1 MKMANHPIK
10 GECLAA
16 RICRR
21 GAEEQSWQRF
31 DSEISAPSASLPL
44 CGKSVSVKCTF
55 ISISLSLLLG
65 WSDARAVAIHASSD
79 PVKDEPQITEKDRE
93 HWAFKPLQITPGKKS
108 IDDFTKPEAKADAA
122 TLIRRIT
129 FDLTGL
135 PPTPEEVSA
144 FVSNPSSFE
153 SVVDRLLA
161 SPRYGEHWAQ
171 WWLDLA
177 RFAETDGFEYD
188 AERNRAW
195 QYRDWVID
203 ALNNDMP
210 FDVFVQKQI
219 AGDMMGDETATGFLF
234 SCPDMPDLNK
244 QDERRHVLLNDI
256 TTTVGSV
263 GLGLTVGCA
272 QCHDHPYDPISQ
284 ADFYRLRAF
293 FDNTVLPKERK
304 PLGPSVRIFTEG
316 VPVSTVFVRGD
327 FKRAGPEIRPA
338 FPRIFGVTPH
348 NADRAALAKWIASK
362 DNAIFLRAMANRLW
376 QQHFGKPL
384 AAIPGDLGHQGDVPT
399 NPALLDWLAAEV
411 PRQNWSLK
419 KLHKVIVMSKTY
431 RQTSFVVRPSGRPE
445 TQNGLKAELQTQT
458 RKRLTGEMLR
468 DAMLSVS
475 GQINLKTGGPG
486 VKLPLPKEIS
496 GTLLK
501 GQNEVTKDASEHTRR
516 SIYTFA
522 RRNLRNPLFEL
533 FDRPD
538 AQMSC
543 ARRNESTTAPQA
555 LMLLNSDFAHSIA
568 AKITTDLNA
577 QHGSDAAALIT
588 DATLRCLSRQ
598 ATKPEIEAGKEFLQ
612 NQTTLTPNFQAA
624 LADYC
629 LALLNANEFVY
640 ID

>member
-1 MKMANHPIK
+1 MKTVCLAFTLLLIANH
-10 GECLAA
+10 A
-16 RICRR
+16 R
-21 GAEEQSWQRF
+21 G
-31 DSEISAPSASLPL
+31 
-44 CGKSVSVKCTF
+44 
-55 ISISLSLLLG
+55 
-65 WSDARAVAIHASSD
+65 VAIHASAD
-79 PVKDEPQITEKDRE
+79 PVKDEPKITEKDRE
-93 HWAFKPLQITPGKKS
+93 HWAFKPLQTAPGKQG
-108 IDDFTKPEAKADAA
+108 IDDFTKLEAKADPA
-122 TLIRRIT
+122 TLIRRLT

-135 PPTPEEVSA
+135 PPKPEDVAA
-144 FVSNPSSFE
+144 FVHNPSSFE
-153 SVVDRLLA
+153 AIVDKLLA

-203 ALNNDMP
+203 ALNDDIP

-219 AGDMMGDETATGFLF
+219 AGDLMGDETATGFLF
-234 SCPDMPDLNK
+234 ACPDMPDLNK

-304 PLGPSVRIFTEG
+304 PLGPAVRVFTEG
-316 VPVSTVFVRGD
+316 VPASTVFVRGD
-327 FKRAGPEIRPA
+327 FKRPGPAIQPA
-338 FPRIFGVTPH
+338 FPRLFGETPP
-348 NADRAALAKWIASK
+348 NADRATLAKWIASK
-362 DNAIFLRAMANRLW
+362 DNAIFLRTMANRIW
-376 QQHFGKPL
+376 QQHFGQPL
-384 AAIPGDLGHQGDVPT
+384 AAIPDELGHQGEAPSNPT
-399 NPALLDWLAAEV
+399 MLDWLAAEL

-419 KLHKVIVMSKTY
+419 KLHKVIVMSKHY
-431 RQTSFVVRPSGRPE
+431 QQAVAP
-445 TQNGLKAELQTQT
+445 

-475 GQINLKTGGPG
+475 GQLNLKTGGPG

-496 GTLLK
+496 DTLLK
-501 GQNEVTKDASEHTRR
+501 KQHEVNPDATEHNRR

-543 ARRNESTTAPQA
+543 ARRNDSTTAPQA
-555 LMLLNSDFAHSIA
+555 LMLLNSEFAHTIA
-568 AKITTDLNA
+568 AKLAADLNA
-577 QHGSDAAALIT
+577 THGSDATALIT
-588 DATLRCLSRQ
+588 DATQGCLARQ
-598 ATKPEIEAGKEFLQ
+598 PTKTEIEAGQKFLHK
-612 NQTTLTPNFQAA
+612 QTSLTPNFQAA

-629 LALLNANEFVY
+629 LALLNSNEFVY
-640 ID
+640 VD

>member
-1 MKMANHPIK
+1 MKPRMNAQFN
-10 GECLAA
+10 
-16 RICRR
+16 RI
-21 GAEEQSWQRF
+21 GAEGQRGGVF
-31 DSEISAPSASLPL
+31 SDSILCFSASLPL
-44 CGKSVSVKCTF
+44 CGKVFCPKRAF
-55 ISISLSLLLG
+55 IVGLSLLLG
-65 WSDARAVAIHASSD
+65 WSDARAVAIHASAD
-79 PVKDEPQITEKDRE
+79 PVKDEPKITEKDRE
-93 HWAFKPLQITPGKKS
+93 HWAFKPLQNTPGKTG
-108 IDDFTKPEAKADAA
+108 IDDFIAPQPQADPA
-122 TLIRRIT
+122 TLIRRLT

-135 PPTPEEVSA
+135 PPSPEAVRT
-144 FVSNPSSFE
+144 FVHQSQSSHQSYE
-153 SVVDRLLA
+153 ALVDQLLA

-177 RFAETDGFEYD
+177 RFAETDGYEYD
-188 AERNRAW
+188 AERSRAW

-203 ALNNDMP
+203 ALNQDMP
-210 FDVFVQKQI
+210 FDEFVQKQI
-219 AGDMMGDETATGFLF
+219 AGDLMGDETATGFLF
-234 SCPDMPDLNK
+234 ACPDMPDLNK

-304 PLGPSVRIFTEG
+304 PLGPSVRVFTEG
-316 VPVSTVFVRGD
+316 VPASTVFVRGD
-327 FKRAGPEIRPA
+327 FKRPGATIQPA
-338 FPRIFGVTPH
+338 FPRLFGETPP
-348 NADRAALAKWIASK
+348 NADRAVFAKWLASK
-362 DNAIFLRAMANRLW
+362 DNAIFLRTMANRLW
-376 QQHFGKPL
+376 QQHFGQPL
-384 AAIPGDLGHQGDVPT
+384 ATIPGDLGHQGEAPSNPT
-399 NPALLDWLAAEV
+399 LLDWLAAEL

-419 KLHKVIVMSKTY
+419 KLHKVIVMSKHY
-431 RQTSFVVRPSGRPE
+431 QQAVLP
-445 TQNGLKAELQTQT
+445 

-475 GQINLKTGGPG
+475 GQLNLKTGGPG

-496 GTLLK
+496 DTLLK
-501 GQNEVTKDASEHTRR
+501 KQHEVNPDATEHNRR

-555 LMLLNSDFAHSIA
+555 LMLLNSDFAHDIA
-568 AKITTDLNA
+568 AKIATNLNA
-577 QHGSDAAALIT
+577 AHGSDATALIM
-588 DATLRCLSRQ
+588 DATLLCLARQ
-598 ATKPEIEAGKEFLQ
+598 PTRQELAAGQKFLQ
-612 NQTTLTPNFQAA
+612 MQTSITPNFQAA
-624 LADYC
+624 LTDYC
-629 LALLNANEFVY
+629 LALLNSNEFVY

>member
-1 MKMANHPIK
+1 MKSACIAFTLLLIANHAH
-10 GECLAA
+10 G
-16 RICRR
+16 
-21 GAEEQSWQRF
+21 
-31 DSEISAPSASLPL
+31 
-44 CGKSVSVKCTF
+44 
-55 ISISLSLLLG
+55 
-65 WSDARAVAIHASSD
+65 VAIHASAD
-79 PVKDEPQITEKDRE
+79 PVKDEPQISAKDRE
-93 HWAFKPLQITPGKKS
+93 HWAFKPLQTAPGKTG
-108 IDDFTKPEAKADAA
+108 IDDFTAPQPTSDPA

-135 PPTPEEVSA
+135 PPTPEEVAA
-144 FVSNPSSFE
+144 FVHNPSSLE
-153 SVVDRLLA
+153 AIVDKLLA

-203 ALNNDMP
+203 ALNRDMP
-210 FDVFVQKQI
+210 FDEFVQKQI
-219 AGDMMGDETATGFLF
+219 AGDLMGDETATGFLF

-263 GLGLTVGCA
+263 CFGLTVGCA
-272 QCHDHPYDPISQ
+272 QCHDHAYDPISQ

-293 FDNTVLPKERK
+293 FDNTVLTKTGK
-304 PLGPSVRIFTEG
+304 QLGPSVRVFTEG
-316 VPVSTVFVRGD
+316 VPASTVFVRGD

-338 FPRIFGVTPH
+338 FPRIFGATPP
-348 NADRAALAKWIASK
+348 NADRVTLAKWIASK
-362 DNAIFLRAMANRLW
+362 DNTIFLRAMANRIW
-376 QQHFGKPL
+376 QQHFGRPL
-384 AAIPGDLGHQGDVPT
+384 AAIPGDLGHQGEAPT
-399 NPALLDWLAAEV
+399 NPALLEWLAAEL
-411 PRQNWSLK
+411 PQQNWSLK
-419 KLHKVIVMSKTY
+419 KLHKVIVMSQHY
-431 RQTSFVVRPSGRPE
+431 QQAAAP
-445 TQNGLKAELQTQT
+445 

-475 GQINLKTGGPG
+475 GQLNLKTGGPG
-486 VKLPLPKEIS
+486 VRLPLPKEIS
-496 GTLLK
+496 DTLLK
-501 GQNEVTKDASEHTRR
+501 KQAEPTTDITEHTRR

-568 AKITTDLNA
+568 AKLAADLNE
-577 QHGSDAAALIT
+577 QHGSDAAALIA

-598 ATKPEIEAGKEFLQ
+598 ATKPEIEAGQKFLHK
-612 NQTTLTPNFQAA
+612 QTSLTPNFRDA

-629 LALLNANEFVY
+629 LALLNSNEFVY
-640 ID
+640 VD

>member
-1 MKMANHPIK
+1 MKSPMT
-10 GECLAA
+10 A
-16 RICRR
+16 RFHRR
-21 GAEEQSWQRF
+21 EAEGQRSRASLVSF
-31 DSEISAPSASLPL
+31 LRLSASLPL
-44 CGKSVSVKCTF
+44 CSKVFGPKRTF

-65 WSDARAVAIHASSD
+65 WSDAHAVAIHASAD
-79 PVKDEPQITEKDRE
+79 PVKDEPPVTEKDRD
-93 HWAFKPLQITPGKKS
+93 HWAFKPLQTTPGKKG
-108 IDDFTKPEAKADAA
+108 IDDFTKPQPQADAA
-122 TLIRRIT
+122 TLIRRLT

-135 PPTPEEVSA
+135 PPSPDAVRA
-144 FVSNPSSFE
+144 FVHQSHPSHQSYE
-153 SVVDRLLA
+153 ALVDQLLA

-188 AERNRAW
+188 AERGRAW

-203 ALNNDMP
+203 ALNHDMP

-219 AGDMMGDETATGFLF
+219 AGDLMGDETATGFLF

-263 GLGLTVGCA
+263 GFGLTVGCA

-293 FDNTVLPKERK
+293 FDNTVLLKERK
-304 PLGPSVRIFTEG
+304 PLGPFVRVFTEG
-316 VPVSTVFVRGD
+316 VPASTVFVRGD
-327 FKRAGPEIRPA
+327 FKRPGPAIHPA
-338 FPRIFGVTPH
+338 YPRLFGDTPP
-348 NADRAALAKWIASK
+348 NADRAALAKWLANK
-362 DNAIFLRAMANRLW
+362 DNAIFLRAMANRIW

-384 AAIPGDLGHQGDVPT
+384 AAIPGDLGHQGEAPT
-399 NPALLDWLAAEV
+399 NPALLDWLAAEL
-411 PRQNWSLK
+411 PRENWSLK

-431 RQTSFVVRPSGRPE
+431 QQSSFVVWPLGRLE
-445 TQNGLKAELQTQT
+445 TQNGLKAELPTQHP
-458 RKRLTGEMLR
+458 KRLTGEMLR

-475 GQINLKTGGPG
+475 GLLNLKTGGPG

-496 GTLLK
+496 DTLLK
-501 GQNEVTKDASEHTRR
+501 KQHEVNPDATEHNRR

-555 LMLLNSDFAHSIA
+555 LMLLNSEFAHDIA
-568 AKITTDLNA
+568 AKLAADLNE
-577 QHGSDAAALIT
+577 QHGSDAAALII
-588 DATLRCLSRQ
+588 DATLRCLARQ
-598 ATKPEIEAGKEFLQ
+598 PTKHEIEAGRKFLQ
-612 NQTTLTPNFQAA
+612 KQTSLTPSFREA

-629 LALLNANEFVY
+629 LALLNSNEFVY
-640 ID
+640 VD